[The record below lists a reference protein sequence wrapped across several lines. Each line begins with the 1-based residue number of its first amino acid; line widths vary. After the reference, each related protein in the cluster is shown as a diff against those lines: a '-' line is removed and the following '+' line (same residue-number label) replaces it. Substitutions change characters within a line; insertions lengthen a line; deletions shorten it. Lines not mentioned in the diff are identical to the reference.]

1 MVEVKKSVEHCVHWT
16 SFMLQLYS
24 LVPLYTEIYA
34 DVSLSIDFEDSIEK
48 VVGEQREKRKW
59 SEDYK
64 WEEKNRIEC
73 KSRED
78 SGNTLTESEGY
89 KWES

>member
-1 MVEVKKSVEHCVHWT
+1 
-16 SFMLQLYS
+16 MLQLYS

-64 WEEKNRIEC
+64 
-73 KSRED
+73 
-78 SGNTLTESEGY
+78 
-89 KWES
+89 